1 MLQLDLTQDETMVL
15 RQVLE
20 DYLSDLR
27 MEIVDTDSMDFR
39 DMLKRRKTVL
49 TKVLEALPAV

>member
-49 TKVLEALPAV
+49 TKVLEAWPAV